1 MNPHDQLAKP
11 APAMTTAD
19 AARVENVLRHLA
31 PKWTTHFVHTI
42 AKYGPELRVRDVAHR
57 HPAINQPYVSKRLA
71 AMADAGLV
79 NRDTTFDRWAP
90 YRLSAGART
99 LGPLYRA
106 VAQWSSE
113 HLDRPP
119 QGRSDRIEDALRR
132 LQLMDTTEVVRLL
145 SEHGSMRVGH
155 LGERV
160 GVSEQLIATRLNRM
174 QADGLVSRT
183 GSRHGAPYIL
193 TDAGR
198 ALAPVYT
205 AVQQWDNWHSAA
217 QAVRMPA
224 ATRTLVTGADT
235 VRTAAAL
242 RRSPAP
248 AGLFSHTP
256 APQPRVPAAVTAA
269 SHPSRGR

>member
-1 MNPHDQLAKP
+1 MP
-11 APAMTTAD
+11 AQPTITMTTAD
-19 AARVENVLRHLA
+19 AARVESVLRQLA

-42 AKYGPELRVRDVAHR
+42 AKYGPEMRVRDIAHH
-57 HPAINQPYVSKRLA
+57 HPAVNQPYVSRRLA

-79 NRDTTFDRWAP
+79 DRDATFDRWAP

-106 VAQWSSE
+106 VTQWSSE
-113 HLDRPP
+113 HHDHAP
-119 QGRSDRIEDALRR
+119 QGRADRIEDALRR
-132 LQLMDTTEVVRLL
+132 LHLVDTTEVVRLL
-145 SEHGSMRVGH
+145 SKHGSMRVVH
-155 LGERV
+155 LGEHV

-174 QADGLVSRT
+174 QADGLVVRT
-183 GSRHGAPYIL
+183 GSRHGAPYAL
-193 TDAGR
+193 TDAGHS
-198 ALAPVYT
+198 LAPVYA
-205 AVQQWDNWHSAA
+205 AVQQWDNRHSAA
-217 QAVRMPA
+217 PAVRVPA

-248 AGLFSHTP
+248 ANLFSHAP